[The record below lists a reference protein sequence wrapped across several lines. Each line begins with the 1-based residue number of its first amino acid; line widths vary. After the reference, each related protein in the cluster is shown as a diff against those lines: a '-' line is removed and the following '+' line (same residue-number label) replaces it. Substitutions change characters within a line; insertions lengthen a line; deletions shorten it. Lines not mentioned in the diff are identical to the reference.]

1 MEIKKLIGKTIKN
14 IDDSCL
20 GANGC
25 LIKFTDGTTIVL
37 RTTEYQEGG
46 YNDTKIEEYQND
58 NKTKTSN
65 K

>member
-14 IDDSCL
+14 IDDYCL

-25 LIKFTDGTTIVL
+25 LIEFTDGTTIVL

-46 YNDTKIEEYQND
+46 YSDTEIEEY
-58 NKTKTSN
+58 
-65 K
+65 